1 MKKTFLLFLI
11 VSELSVAAQKV
22 DNNAASIKNP
32 LSSPLD
38 SQVHRL
44 VTEFYN
50 QAKPTGLLIGI
61 SRNGAQ
67 SYYSYGYA
75 DSASGRPFTANTLF
89 EAGSVTKTFTAN
101 LLLQL
106 EEGGYLKLQESLTSF
121 LPVMAKDSSLHYIT
135 LRNLV
140 NHSSGLPRLPANL
153 SAVKG
158 FQQSQPYLYN
168 RTHLYAYLEAVNKI
182 KPGSYNYS
190 NLGFGLLGTIME
202 LRTGYSYE
210 SLLNRFILQPL
221 QMDYTFISDL
231 KRKTDTATGYALY
244 KPVPYWTF
252 DCMAGAGALRT
263 TASDLLRYLDAHHRL
278 SQETTWTAAVN
289 RFKEPGMDL
298 NKNIQI
304 GYGWHTLE
312 SMKYRV
318 YWHNGGTQGFCTFT
332 AWEPNTRTSVV
343 VVVNQY
349 AINNPVDQLGVGLTG
364 YLINGQNPK

>member
-1 MKKTFLLFLI
+1 MKKILLLLLMI
-11 VSELSVAAQKV
+11 AGVTAVAQK
-22 DNNAASIKNP
+22 DNSSQATTQNP
-32 LSSPLD
+32 VSSPLD
-38 SQVHRL
+38 SQVQRL
-44 VTEFYN
+44 VTEFYSK
-50 QAKPTGLLIGI
+50 AKPTGLLIGV
-61 SRNGAQ
+61 SRNGKQ

-75 DSASGRPFTANTLF
+75 DSVSGRLFTANTLF

-106 EEGGYLKLQESLTSF
+106 EELGQLKLQEPLTSY
-121 LPVMAKDSSLHYIT
+121 LPVTAKDSSLYHIT

-140 NHSSGLPRLPANL
+140 NHSSGLPRLPANIG
-153 SAVKG
+153 AVKG
-158 FQQSQPYLYN
+158 FNQAQPYLYN
-168 RTHLYAYLEAVNKI
+168 RAHLYAYLETVNKL
-182 KPGSYNYS
+182 KPGKYNYS

-221 QMDYTFISDL
+221 QMDYTFISDA
-231 KRKTDTATGYALY
+231 KRKTDTATGYSMY

-263 TASDLLRYLDAHHRL
+263 TARDLLRYLDAHHWL

-289 RFKEPGMDL
+289 RFKEPGMAL

-312 SMKYRV
+312 SLKHRV
-318 YWHNGGTQGFCTFT
+318 YWHNGGTQGFCAFT
-332 AWEPNTRTSVV
+332 AWEPNTHTSVV
-343 VVVNQY
+343 VVVNQFS
-349 AINNPVDQLGVGLTG
+349 INNPVDQLGVGLTE
-364 YLINGQNPK
+364 YLINGKSRQ